1 MGSLLERRGNW
12 DYLTEGRVHALYEA
26 WWGKEITE
34 RTIPISDDFD
44 NDVNDV
50 SPQAPKSHIII
61 DIDQGIEHKPIGEI
75 LLRQEFVTLREYTES
90 LASQRPESGLVITGQ
105 PGIGEYCVMAE
116 HFYRPNYEKL

>member
-12 DYLTEGRVHALYEA
+12 DYLTEGRAHALHEA

-34 RTIPISDDFD
+34 PTIPMTDDFD

-50 SPQAPKSHIII
+50 PPQAPKSHIII

-105 PGIGEYCVMAE
+105 SGIGEY
-116 HFYRPNYEKL
+116 L